1 VAETVDVDKSGEA
14 PCYVAK
20 GPCGHY
26 YWCAV
31 DDGQIRKEIAH
42 DMAVILRRPGH
53 IVERKTVQWVR
64 DGGLDWT
71 PLCRKGK
78 CAAIA
83 PEIAAKRLSQEVLE
97 FT

>member
-1 VAETVDVDKSGEA
+1 MSDNSGEM

-31 DDGQIRKEIAH
+31 DMPDMRRQTAKDIAE
-42 DMAVILRRPGH
+42 ILRREGH
-53 IVERKTVQWVR
+53 VVERKTVQWVR

-71 PLCRKGK
+71 DK
-78 CAAIA
+78 CKVGQCK
-83 PEIAAKRLSQEVLE
+83 P
-97 FT
+97 

>member
-1 VAETVDVDKSGEA
+1 VSDKSGEA

-31 DDGQIRKEIAH
+31 DRPEMRAQTAKDIGK
-42 DMAVILRRPGH
+42 ILRREGH
-53 IVERKTVQWVR
+53 AVERKTVQWVR

-71 PLCRKGK
+71 PK
-78 CAAIA
+78 CKAGVCAGVD
-83 PEIAAKRLSQEVLE
+83 ERSGR
-97 FT
+97 